1 MNPTTFLASLAAL
14 VFIGLVLEAVFRRTG
29 IPDVLFLLGIGLVLS
44 VSGQFQVEQL
54 HGLDR
59 IFTTAALVL
68 ILFEG
73 AVRTRLSEL
82 RSALGPSVVITLAT
96 FVSSVLGIG
105 LLAWALFGMRPL
117 AALLQGAILGG
128 TSGAVV
134 IPTVQMLR
142 IRKDTKTVLALESA
156 LSDVLTIVSVLALI
170 GALSVGEVSWGSVG
184 LDFLLGFVGALVIG
198 AVTGAGWAFGMR
210 AIRQKRASILVVG
223 AAVFLV
229 YALTEALGLF
239 GPIACLSFGLVLGNA
254 PELARGRTAGAG
266 DLGMTQAETNFISES
281 AFLLKVLFFV
291 YLGAS
296 LRLDGYQPFVFGG
309 LATLALYVLRAPV
322 VRLSFRPSKTLRKDA
337 IIASVLVPRGLAA
350 AILAGLVAQSGI
362 PEGKTMEAVTFGV
375 VLLSIPSAAVL
386 AMFANKPF
394 VASAYRRLF
403 GSYQEGEAELEPVV
417 VSTPALAE
425 ARAEPEERSPESEV
439 KSA

>member
-14 VFIGLVLEAVFRRTG
+14 VFLGLFLEAVFRRTG
-29 IPDVLFLLGIGLVLS
+29 IPDVLFLLGVGLVLS
-44 VSGQFQVEQL
+44 VSGKFQVEDL
-54 HGLDR
+54 RGLDR

-73 AVRTRLSEL
+73 SVRVRLSEL
-82 RSALGPSVVITLAT
+82 RSALAPSVLITLAT
-96 FVSSVLGIG
+96 FVSSLIGIG

-117 AALLQGAILGG
+117 AALLLGAILGG

-142 IRKDTKTVLALESA
+142 IRKETKTVLTLESA
-156 LSDVLTIVSVLALI
+156 LSDVLTIVTVLALM
-170 GALSVGEVSWGSVG
+170 GALSAGEVSWGTVG
-184 LDFLLGFVGALVIG
+184 VDFSLGFFGALIIG
-198 AVTGAGWAFGMR
+198 AVTGAAWAFGMR

-229 YALTEALGLF
+229 HALAEALGTF

-254 PELARGRTAGAG
+254 PELARGRTANASE
-266 DLGMTQAETNFISES
+266 LGLTAAETNFISEA
-281 AFLLKVLFFV
+281 AFLLKILFFV

-309 LATLALYVLRAPV
+309 LAALGLFVLRAPV
-322 VRLSFRPSKTLRKDA
+322 VRMSFRPAKTLRKDA

-362 PEGKTMEAVTFGV
+362 PEGMTMEAITFGV
-375 VLLSIPSAAVL
+375 VLFTIPVSAFLVL
-386 AMFANKPF
+386 FADRPF
-394 VASAYRRLF
+394 VAHAYQRLF
-403 GSYQEGEAELEPVV
+403 AAYQPGD
-417 VSTPALAE
+417 
-425 ARAEPEERSPESEV
+425 AEPEPAALSE
-439 KSA
+439 AAPATGLEPGA